1 MIYRALVSFTGVIIS
16 MAAGEVREIPNPSVV
31 NDLIR
36 AGYIE
41 LVNDNPEN
49 NKPVNKGPVNEEKK
63 VTRATRGR
71 KKA

>member
-1 MIYRALVSFTGVIIS
+1 MYKALVSFTGVIS

-31 NDLIR
+31 RDLIR

-41 LVNDNPEN
+41 AVKD
-49 NKPVNKGPVNEEKK
+49 NKPANKEPVQAEKK
-63 VTRATRGR
+63 ATGRGR